1 MSITFKYQDGE
12 KIGRKFSFGT
22 KRFSE
27 RAIKAAQSA
36 ARRAKDEIEY
46 AGRADIR
53 AGGRFGSARWQEGFH
68 AKLSYQS
75 RGDINIR
82 ITHDVPYWLVFEE
95 GRVINGKPM
104 LWIPLHFATEAW
116 GIRARDYPLPLFRV
130 DRKDGK
136 APLLLDKDGPKYFG
150 KESVTI
156 PKKWHL
162 RQIVRDISRK
172 INLYYREAFN
182 NGQ

>member
-1 MSITFKYQDGE
+1 MSITFKYQDGD

-22 KRFSE
+22 KRFGE
-27 RAIKAAQSA
+27 KAIKAGQA
-36 ARRAKDEIEY
+36 AAKRAKDEIEY
-46 AGRADIR
+46 RGRQDIR
-53 AGGRFGSARWQEGFH
+53 AGGRFGSTRWQEGFH

-75 RGDINIR
+75 RQDLSIR
-82 ITHDVPYWLVFEE
+82 ITHDVPYWVVFEE
-95 GRVINGKPM
+95 GRVIHGKPM

-130 DRKDGK
+130 DREGK
-136 APLLLDKDGPKYFG
+136 APLLLDATGPKYFG

-162 RQIVRDISRK
+162 RQIVRDVSRH
-172 INLYYREAFN
+172 INQYYREAFN
-182 NGQ
+182 NG